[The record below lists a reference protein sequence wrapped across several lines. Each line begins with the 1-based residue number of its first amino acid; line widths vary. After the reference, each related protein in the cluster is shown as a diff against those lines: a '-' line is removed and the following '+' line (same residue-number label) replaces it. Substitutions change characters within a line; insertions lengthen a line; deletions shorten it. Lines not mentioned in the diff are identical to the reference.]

1 MREKFKR
8 QFSGF
13 VLLFLLL
20 FGFCIPGAFSARAEG
35 TRVFDNANLF
45 SESEKA
51 EIERTVARVSAK
63 TKLDLVVVTTGSAEG
78 KSSEAYAD
86 DFYDAGNYGYG
97 SKLSG
102 ALYLIDMDN
111 RRIHISTA
119 GGAIQLLSNSE
130 IETLLNLGYSEVTE
144 GHYAASAEKVLA
156 GIQDSYDRAKQKGWS
171 YNAESGVWTK
181 KKHVSPLA
189 ALGSLAA
196 SLLTALGAVT
206 GVKRNYK
213 MQDGAAKRAST
224 VAGIVSASGAVF
236 GFRYMTD
243 RLLDRNSVRRRIPR
257 SSGGSGGGRSSG
269 PHGSSSTHTSSS
281 GRSHGGGGRS
291 F

>member
-1 MREKFKR
+1 MREQIKR
-8 QFSGF
+8 RFSGF
-13 VLLFLLL
+13 LLCVLLLVF
-20 FGFCIPGAFSARAEG
+20 FCVPGSLSARAEG

-51 EIERTVARVSAK
+51 ALERTVASVSAK

-97 SKLSG
+97 SNHSG

-130 IETLLNLGYSEVTE
+130 IEKLLKLGYSEVTE
-144 GHYAASAEKVLA
+144 EHYAASAEKVLA
-156 GIQDSYDRAKQKGWS
+156 GIQSSYESAKQKGWS

-196 SLLTALGAVT
+196 SFLTALGAVT
-206 GVKRNYK
+206 GVKRSYK

-224 VAGIVSASGAVF
+224 VAGIVAASGAAFKF
-236 GFRYMTD
+236 GTAAD

-281 GRSHGGGGRS
+281 GRTHGGGGRS

>member
-1 MREKFKR
+1 
-8 QFSGF
+8 
-13 VLLFLLL
+13 
-20 FGFCIPGAFSARAEG
+20 
-35 TRVFDNANLF
+35 
-45 SESEKA
+45 
-51 EIERTVARVSAK
+51 
-63 TKLDLVVVTTGSAEG
+63 
-78 KSSEAYAD
+78 
-86 DFYDAGNYGYG
+86 
-97 SKLSG
+97 
-102 ALYLIDMDN
+102 
-111 RRIHISTA
+111 
-119 GGAIQLLSNSE
+119 LLSNSE

-156 GIQDSYDRAKQKGWS
+156 GIQNSYDRAKQKGWT

-181 KKHVSPLA
+181 KKHLSPLA

-224 VAGIVSASGAVF
+224 VAGIVAASGVAF
-236 GFRYMTD
+236 GFRNTAD

>member
-1 MREKFKR
+1 MREKIKR
-8 QFSGF
+8 LFSGF
-13 VLLFLLL
+13 LLFALLL
-20 FGFCIPGAFSARAEG
+20 LSLCVPGSLTARAEG

-51 EIERTVARVSAK
+51 VLERTVAEISAK
-63 TKLDLVVVTTGSAEG
+63 TKLDIVVVTTGSADG

-102 ALYLIDMDN
+102 VLYLIDMDN

-130 IETLLNLGYSEVTE
+130 IEKLLDLGYDEVAE
-144 GHYAASAEKVLA
+144 GNYAASAKKVLA
-156 GIQDSYDRAKQKGWS
+156 GIEDSYNRAKNKGWT
-171 YNAESGVWTK
+171 YNADSGVWTK

-189 ALGSLAA
+189 ALGSLGA
-196 SLLTALGAVT
+196 SLFAALAAVT

-213 MQDGAAKRAST
+213 MQDGAAKRASS
-224 VAGIVSASGAVF
+224 VAGIVSASGAA
-236 GFRYMTD
+236 FRFSNMGD

>member
-8 QFSGF
+8 QFSGLLLF
-13 VLLFLLL
+13 VLLLL
-20 FGFCIPGAFSARAEG
+20 GFCLPGAVSARAEG

-51 EIERTVARVSAK
+51 EIERTVAKVSAK
-63 TKLDLVVVTTGSAEG
+63 TKLDLG

-156 GIQDSYDRAKQKGWS
+156 GIQNSYDRAKQKGWT

-181 KKHVSPLA
+181 KKHLSPLA

-224 VAGIVSASGAVF
+224 VAGIVAASGVAF
-236 GFRYMTD
+236 GFRNTAD